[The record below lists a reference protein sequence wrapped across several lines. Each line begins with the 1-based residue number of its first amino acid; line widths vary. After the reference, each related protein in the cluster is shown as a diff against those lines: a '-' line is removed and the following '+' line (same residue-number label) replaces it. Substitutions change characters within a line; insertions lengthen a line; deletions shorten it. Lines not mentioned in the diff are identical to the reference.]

1 MDPQAI
7 YIAMALAEQF
17 PLLSAHRARLLRRA
31 LQPAEPHKE
40 AVYAG

>member
-17 PLLSAHRARLLRRA
+17 PLLSAYRARLLRRA

-40 AVYAG
+40 VVNAG